1 MVLADAFYYT
11 SPTNER
17 IWVSPTQVTLERDE
31 KGRIIKA
38 TDPEGRELVHT
49 GMTKNVEIQK
59 QRYRPTRDGGK
70 IRCRYRASFHD
81 VRVSCRNDT

>member
-1 MVLADAFYYT
+1 MVLADAFYYN

-49 GMTKNVEIQK
+49 GMTKI
-59 QRYRPTRDGGK
+59 
-70 IRCRYRASFHD
+70 
-81 VRVSCRNDT
+81 